1 MGCGMGCGMQD
12 GKQDRTQ
19 GVGCRAGCEMLCSC
33 LMPSHGAALLLADV
47 EVFLVTNTFIVDN
60 PSLLLEEAIKEHSAS
75 CLLHGP
81 AVC

>member
-1 MGCGMGCGMQD
+1 
-12 GKQDRTQ
+12 
-19 GVGCRAGCEMLCSC
+19 MLCSC
-33 LMPSHGAALLLADV
+33 LVPSHGAALLLADV